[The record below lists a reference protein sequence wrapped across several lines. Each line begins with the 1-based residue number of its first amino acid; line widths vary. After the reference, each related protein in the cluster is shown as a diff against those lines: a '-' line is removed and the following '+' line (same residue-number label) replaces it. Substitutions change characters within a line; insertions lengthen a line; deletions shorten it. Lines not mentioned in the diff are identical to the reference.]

1 MTRDYLLLQYVN
13 FDGGLTGVRHGAPHS
28 ESRSQISLVPAV
40 ISFEGIIVIHL
51 VPKIVVGASVT
62 TVKRNIKP
70 IAVPVVV
77 KWNGIHNSKC
87 FIDVCDVVC

>member
-13 FDGGLTGVRHGAPHS
+13 FDGVLTGVRHGAPHS
-28 ESRSQISLVPAV
+28 ESQSQISIVPVV
-40 ISFEGIIVIHL
+40 ICFEGIIIIHL
-51 VPKIVVGASVT
+51 VIKSFVGPSFT
-62 TVKRNIKP
+62 TVKPNIKP

-87 FIDVCDVVC
+87 FIDVRDVVC